1 MGNYILYLIKTYN
14 GKNLNIYIYTHIYIS
29 LCCMH
34 ELLQILQQKKY
45 STPGPSNWTITS
57 IFKFSNMQVLLI
69 KSLPRLLK
77 VSPVIRNKGL
87 LHANMFVG
95 NVIRG

>member
-1 MGNYILYLIKTYN
+1 
-14 GKNLNIYIYTHIYIS
+14 
-29 LCCMH
+29 MH

-45 STPGPSNWTITS
+45 STPGPSNWTITP

-77 VSPVIRNKGL
+77 VSPVIRNEGL